1 MLIFS
6 SDQVGIQVDNLDECG
21 VVITITLQERI
32 LIPVTPRIVFSRIEN
47 ELEFFI
53 LDIDTQFF
61 NVTEI
66 RYMVT
71 ADEILFSPFTLRV
84 SLTINQMGITTGP
97 SSQTRGPSS
106 QTRGRS
112 FSK

>member
-1 MLIFS
+1 MFVHECNDLFS
-6 SDQVGIQVDNLDECG
+6 SDQFGIQVDNLDECG

-32 LIPVTPRIVFSRIEN
+32 MIPISLRIVFTRIVN
-47 ELEFFI
+47 DDFFI
-53 LDIDTQFF
+53 LDTNTQYF

-66 RYMVT
+66 RHVVT

-84 SLTINQMGITTGP
+84 SLTINQISIIGF
-97 SSQTRGPSS
+97 QTN
-106 QTRGRS
+106 GRS